1 MKYKVT
7 IASLRP
13 SDDGYDSDTEFLQ
26 VIELDESPAPEIA
39 RLLNPEPEYEE
50 KVEEEPEDDFHQE
63 LDQALRKPT
72 LPPNF
77 GTIEAEK
84 EITRRSG
91 RQIGYDRDA
100 VIADLKANV
109 LTVAQ
114 IADKHG
120 ITKSNVYQIKS
131 KYVRE
136 EEIAPDIEPYPY
148 GPKQE
153 PEDPPPT
160 AYQEARERLDETKST
175 ADTDL
180 VKKIEE
186 LVAMGCSMSELEM
199 AFPSVPLAKLQGV
212 FDSFMD
218 R

>member
-148 GPKQE
+148 GPKQ
-153 PEDPPPT
+153 
-160 AYQEARERLDETKST
+160 
-175 ADTDL
+175 
-180 VKKIEE
+180 
-186 LVAMGCSMSELEM
+186 
-199 AFPSVPLAKLQGV
+199 
-212 FDSFMD
+212 
-218 R
+218 